1 MRDVVTQRG
10 ALLASVNGAQ
20 AIGRARGAEPAHSR
34 EPTLG
39 RVMRV
44 VAAILVGG
52 QATRM
57 GGLAKPFLWV
67 AGRTILERQLA
78 VLRPLA
84 DEILLV
90 ASAGQEELYRDQGV
104 RVVLD
109 RRTGAGSGMG
119 PLAGLETA
127 LLATDAEAVLL
138 VGGDMPAVHPGALE
152 LVLATR
158 ASAEAVVPRVG
169 GRCEPLHARYARCVL
184 PRVSALLD
192 RGRRALMALI
202 DEIDV
207 EYVEEESLR
216 AVDPSGLTL
225 CNVNT
230 PEDLARLEHRLCSR
244 ADGR

>member
-1 MRDVVTQRG
+1 
-10 ALLASVNGAQ
+10 
-20 AIGRARGAEPAHSR
+20 
-34 EPTLG
+34 
-39 RVMRV
+39 MRV

-57 GGLAKPFLWV
+57 GGVAKPLLRV
-67 AGRTILERQLA
+67 VGRTILDRQLA
-78 VLRPLA
+78 VLRPLV

-90 ASAGQEELYRDQGV
+90 ASAGQAEFYGGKGG

-109 RRTGAGSGMG
+109 RRTDAGPGMG

-138 VGGDMPAVHPGALE
+138 VGGDMPALHPGALE
-152 LVLATR
+152 LILAAR
-158 ASAEAVVPRVG
+158 PSAEAVVPRVAG
-169 GRCEPLHARYARCVL
+169 HCQPLHARYARRVL

-192 RGRRALMALI
+192 RGKRALMALL

-207 EYVEEESLR
+207 EYVEEERLR
-216 AVDPSGLTL
+216 AADPSGLTL

-230 PEDLARLEHRLCSR
+230 PEDLARLEECLRLP
-244 ADGR
+244 ADDL